1 MLNQQLA
8 KFITAGSAI
17 LLLPYSY
24 TDLTSLFL
32 TRRNTKYICAGLAI
46 LLLAHLVSTAPFA
59 HQGSVIPHC
68 LPFFLTKIEKR
79 GKITCQRS

>member
-1 MLNQQLA
+1 MLYQQLA
-8 KFITAGSAI
+8 KFITARSAI

-59 HQGSVIPHC
+59 YQGSVIPHC
-68 LPFFLTKIEKR
+68 LQFFLTKIEKG
-79 GKITCQRS
+79 GKITCQKS